1 MPTGHRLI
9 VLLLDAHAHAHS
21 SAFNEAGVHE
31 RYELIIASTR
41 EEFLNQ
47 LEAQRNNLDLVVAAL
62 DIPGLAGAELLLAVR
77 ERLPQVPLV
86 LLSELV
92 EEALAIELLQQG
104 ASDYLLRTPHYPS
117 RLAMVLDA
125 VQMRCQ
131 QKLLD
136 QFNTLFQVTP
146 NILGTTDSQGF
157 LININ
162 PAGYKAWKKNGTD
175 LLGTHVREFYP
186 APVYQQLLE
195 EALPALIERG
205 HWRGE
210 VKILRADGSEFPAT
224 QIMIAHKSA
233 EGELQYIS
241 AIVHDMSKI
250 VEKERALQAS
260 EARYRL
266 VSEQTGQIVYDYDVA
281 SGQIHWAGS
290 IEEILGFSAD
300 EFAHVDIVHWAH
312 LIHPEDREKT
322 LQELQAVLLTGT
334 RYCAKYRFLCK
345 QGNYRLL
352 EDRGAPLKDEQGRP
366 VRILGRMADITEQQQ
381 AQEQLWLAAHALE
394 NASEAIAMTDEDLT
408 GVLYNHAWLDKF
420 GVSDDSPLPA
430 EVRALCLEAQ
440 VQGELADLGCWQGEV
455 RLRNHGASWFPA
467 LVGIGRIQHPHQAS
481 IYYVIVVSDISRV
494 KHYEEQLD
502 WLAHRDALTG
512 LPNRLALINQF
523 SKVLE
528 KTRHEHRTH
537 ALLLVDLDRFKTI
550 NESLGHEAG
559 DRLLLH
565 VTELLR
571 TTVGVSDVLA
581 RIGGDEF
588 ALLLTNLNH
597 PYDAGERAQRVLT
610 VLNKPFLY
618 EGYHLATT
626 ASIGISCYPNDGE
639 DIHSLLQ
646 HSEVAMY
653 EAKSRGKN
661 NWQFFS
667 AQMNTKALET
677 LLLHSHLH
685 RALERQELLLFYQPT
700 IDLKEGHIVGVEALL
715 RWRHPQHGLMSP
727 DHFIPLAEETGLII
741 PMSEWVMHSACA
753 QMQSWQRM
761 GIKLTMA
768 VNLSARQFAQ
778 PGLIELLKTVL
789 SQYQVQAEQLRVEV
803 TESMVMPNSETARVI
818 LQEIHEL
825 GVKIAIDDFGMGYSS
840 LSYLKRFPLDYLK
853 IDRTYINGIPQ
864 DSDDVAIAHAIVV
877 MAHNLGLEVVAEGVE
892 SPDQCRILQDW
903 GCEEG
908 QGYLFSRPL
917 DPESLQPLLQTQQVW
932 LKSC

>member
-9 VLLLDAHAHAHS
+9 VLLLDAQAHAHS
-21 SAFNEAGVHE
+21 CAFHEASVHE
-31 RYELIIASTR
+31 RYEWVIASTR
-41 EEFLNQ
+41 QEFLDQ
-47 LEAQRNNLDLVVAAL
+47 LDAQRNNVDLVVAAL
-62 DIPGLAGAELLLAVR
+62 DIPGLEGAELLHAVR

-86 LLSELV
+86 LLSELAD
-92 EEALAIELLQQG
+92 EALAIELLQQG

-125 VQMRCQ
+125 VQMRSQ
-131 QKLLD
+131 QRLLD
-136 QFNTLFQVTP
+136 QFNTLFQATP
-146 NILGTTDSQGF
+146 NILGTVDSQGF

-162 PAGYKAWKKNGTD
+162 PAGYKTWKKETAD
-175 LLGTHVREFYP
+175 LLGTHVKEFYP
-186 APVYQQLLE
+186 APVYQQMVVQ
-195 EALPALIERG
+195 ALPALIEQG

-210 VKILRADGSEFPAT
+210 VKILRADGSEYFAT

-241 AIVHDMSKI
+241 AIVHDMSK
-250 VEKERALQAS
+250 VAEKEQALQES

-266 VSEQTGQIVYDYDVA
+266 VSEQTGQIIYDYDIA

-290 IEEILGFSAD
+290 IEEVLGFSAD
-300 EFAHVDIVHWAH
+300 EFADVDIDRWGQ
-312 LIHPEDREKT
+312 LIHPEDREEARR
-322 LQELQAVLLTGT
+322 ELQAVLLTGAPY
-334 RYCAKYRFLCK
+334 RAKYRFQCK

-352 EDRGAPLKDEQGRP
+352 EDRGALLKDEQGRS
-366 VRILGRMADITEQQQ
+366 VRLLGRMADITEQQQ

-394 NASEAIAMTDEDLT
+394 NVSEAIAMADENLI
-408 GVLYNHAWLDKF
+408 GVLYNKAWLDKL
-420 GVSDDSPLPA
+420 GIPYDSKLP
-430 EVRALCLEAQ
+430 VDVKALCLEAQ
-440 VQGELADLGCWQGEV
+440 VQAQLTDLGYWQGDV
-455 RLRNHGASWFPA
+455 RLRNHETGWFPA
-467 LVGIGRIQHPHQAS
+467 LVGISRIQQPHQRTT
-481 IYYVIVVSDISRV
+481 YYVIVVSDISRV

-502 WLAHRDALTG
+502 LLAHNDVLTG

-523 SKVLE
+523 SRVLE
-528 KTRHEHRTH
+528 KAKQERRTL

-559 DRLLLH
+559 NRVLLH
-565 VTELLR
+565 VAELLR
-571 TTVGVSDVLA
+571 MVVAEHDILA

-597 PYDAGERAQRVLT
+597 PHDAGERAQRVLT
-610 VLNKPFLY
+610 VLNQPFLY
-618 EGYHLATT
+618 EGHHLVTT
-626 ASIGISCYPNDGE
+626 ASIGISCYPDDGK
-639 DIHSLLQ
+639 DIHTLLQ

-653 EAKSRGKN
+653 EAKSQGKN
-661 NWQFFS
+661 NWQFFTS
-667 AQMNTKALET
+667 QMNIKALDT

-700 IDLKEGHIVGVEALL
+700 IDLKEGRILGVEALL

-741 PMSEWVMHSACA
+741 PISEWVMHSACA
-753 QMQSWQRM
+753 QAQSWQRM
-761 GIKLTMA
+761 DIVLTMA

-789 SQYQVQAEQLRVEV
+789 SQYQIQAEQLRVEV
-803 TESMVMPNSETARVI
+803 TESMVMPNPETARVI

-853 IDRTYINGIPQ
+853 IDRSYVSGIPQ
-864 DSDDVAIAHAIVV
+864 DTDDVAIAHAVV
-877 MAHNLGLEVVAEGVE
+877 DMAHNLGLGVVAEGVE
-892 SPDQCRILQDW
+892 STDQRQLLQDW
-903 GCEEG
+903 GCEEA

-917 DPESLQPLLQTQQVW
+917 DPDSLLPLLQAQRIEF
-932 LKSC
+932 KHG

>member
-1 MPTGHRLI
+1 MGHRLI
-9 VLLLDAHAHAHS
+9 VLLLDAQARAHT
-21 SAFNEAGVHE
+21 SAFNAAGVHD
-31 RYELIIASTR
+31 RYELLIVSNR
-41 EEFLNQ
+41 EEFIDQ
-47 LEAQRNNLDLVVAAL
+47 LDGQRNKLDLVVAAL
-62 DIPGLAGAELLLAVR
+62 DIPGLTGAELLLAVR
-77 ERLPQVPLV
+77 ERLPKIPLI

-92 EEALAIELLQQG
+92 EEALAVELLQQG

-117 RLAMVLDA
+117 RLTHVLDA
-125 VQMRCQ
+125 MQMRCQ
-131 QKLLD
+131 QTLLD

-146 NILGTTDSQGF
+146 NILGTVDSQGF

-162 PAGYKAWKKNGTD
+162 PAGYKVWKQETAD
-175 LLGTHVREFYP
+175 LLGTHVREFYS
-186 APVYQQLLE
+186 ASVYQRLVD
-195 EALPALIERG
+195 EALPALIEQG

-210 VKILRADGSEFPAT
+210 VMILRADGSEFPAT
-224 QIMIAHKSA
+224 QIMIAHKSPA
-233 EGELQYIS
+233 GELQYIS

-250 VEKERALQAS
+250 VEKEHALQES

-266 VSEQTGQIVYDYDVA
+266 VSEQTGQIIYDYDVA
-281 SGQIHWAGS
+281 SGHIHWAGS

-300 EFAHVDIVHWAH
+300 EFAHVDIDHWAR

-322 LQELQAVLLTGT
+322 LQELQAVLLTGAQF
-334 RYCAKYRFLCK
+334 RAKYRFLCK
-345 QGNYRLL
+345 QGDYRLL
-352 EDRGAPLKDEQGRP
+352 EDRGASLKDEQGRP
-366 VRILGRMADITEQQQ
+366 ARIVGRMADITEQQQ

-394 NASEAIAMTDEDLT
+394 NAAEAIAVTDEGLA
-408 GVLYNHAWLDKF
+408 GVLYNHAWRDKF
-420 GVSDDSPLPA
+420 GVPDGSPKLP
-430 EVRALCLEAQ
+430 EELTALCLDSQ
-440 VQGELADLGCWQGEV
+440 VQAQLADLDYWQGEK
-455 RLRNHGASWFPA
+455 RLQNHEACGFSA
-467 LVGIGRIQHPHQAS
+467 LVGISRIHHPHQTHT
-481 IYYVIVVSDISRV
+481 YYVIVVSDISRV

-502 WLAHRDALTG
+502 RLVHRDVLTG

-523 SKVLE
+523 PKILE
-528 KTRHEHRTH
+528 QTQQERRTL

-559 DRLLLH
+559 DCLLLH
-565 VTELLR
+565 VTELLSS
-571 TTVGVSDVLA
+571 VMAEGDLLV

-588 ALLLTNLNH
+588 ALLLAHLNH
-597 PYDAGERAQRVLT
+597 PYEAGERAQRVLT
-610 VLNKPFLY
+610 VLNQAFLY
-618 EGYHLATT
+618 EGHQLVTT

-653 EAKSRGKN
+653 EAKSQGKN

-685 RALERQELLLFYQPT
+685 RALERQELVLFYQPT
-700 IDLKEGHIVGVEALL
+700 IDLKEGRILGVEALL

-727 DHFIPLAEETGLII
+727 DQFIPLAEETGLII
-741 PMSEWVMHSACA
+741 PMSAWVMHSACA
-753 QMQSWQRM
+753 QAQSWQRM
-761 GIKLTMA
+761 GIMLTMA

-789 SQYQVQAEQLRVEV
+789 RQYQIQAEQLRVEV
-803 TESMVMPNSETARVI
+803 TESMVMPNPETARVI

-853 IDRTYINGIPQ
+853 IDRSYVNGIPH
-864 DSDDVAIAHAIVV
+864 DTDDVAIAHAVV
-877 MAHNLGLEVVAEGVE
+877 DMAHNLGLGVVAEGVE
-892 SPDQCRILQDW
+892 SPDQCRLLQDW

-917 DPESLQPLLQTQQVW
+917 DPDSLLPLLQAQRIEFKPT
-932 LKSC
+932 